1 MWNVTENDNGTV
13 TFSKAVKVTDIYEYE
28 DKVYLEFSDGEIA
41 EIDKQVFEE
50 AIDRIKS
57 KR

>member
-1 MWNVTENDNGTV
+1 MWSVTENDNETV

-50 AIDRIKS
+50 VIDRIKS

>member
-1 MWNVTENDNGTV
+1 MWNVTENDNGTG
-13 TFSKAVKVTDIYEYE
+13 TFSKTVKVTDIYEYE

-50 AIDRIKS
+50 VIDRIKS